1 MRDLTISPWRHWRW
15 LLAGL
20 ALLVLNGCASV
31 YRVDNRVQSF
41 PRWDA
46 SATPT
51 PPQTYQF
58 ERLPSQREG
67 QAAAAQDAL
76 EELARA
82 ALARV
87 GWNRA
92 EGKAPTPWTVQ
103 VSAQGHQLPRA
114 PWEEP
119 WADPWGGFGMFGQ
132 SRLFLGHGGGLFWGS
147 SFMRMDTP
155 YHQRK
160 VSLLIR
166 QAASGQLVYETHAQH
181 DGRWN
186 STPELWSAML
196 DAALRDFPTPPA
208 GARQVN
214 IEVPR

>member
-1 MRDLTISPWRHWRW
+1 MRDLTISPWPTWRLW
-15 LLAGL
+15 LASL
-20 ALLVLNGCASV
+20 ALLALNGCATV
-31 YRVDNRVQSF
+31 YLVDNQVQSY

-46 SATPT
+46 SAAPVA
-51 PPQTYQF
+51 PQTYQF

-67 QAAAAQDAL
+67 DAAASQDSL

-82 ALARV
+82 TLARA

-92 EGKAPTPWTVQ
+92 EGSAPAPWTVQ
-103 VSAQGHQLPRA
+103 VSAEGQKLPRA

-119 WADPWGGFGMFGQ
+119 WGGFGVFGPD
-132 SRLFLGHGGGLFWGS
+132 RLFIGHGGGGLFWGS
-147 SFMRMDTP
+147 AFMRMDMP
-155 YHQRK
+155 YHQRR

-166 QAASGQLVYETHAQH
+166 HAASGQLVYQTQAQH

-196 DAALRDFPTPPA
+196 DAALRDFPNPPA

>member
-1 MRDLTISPWRHWRW
+1 MHKPTIHPWRHWRW
-15 LLAGL
+15 LAAGL

-31 YRVDNRVQSF
+31 YLVDNQVQSY

-46 SATPT
+46 STAPAA
-51 PPQTYQF
+51 PQTYRF

-67 QAAAAQDAL
+67 AAAASHDAL
-76 EELARA
+76 EALTRA

-92 EGKAPTPWTVQ
+92 EDPATAPWTVQ
-103 VSAQGHQLPRA
+103 VNVGNNRLPRA

-119 WADPWGGFGMFGQ
+119 WGGWGPGWGLTGGYWGVAGGGGFWNPM
-132 SRLFLGHGGGLFWGS
+132 
-147 SFMRMDTP
+147 FMRVDMP
-155 YHQRK
+155 FYERK

-166 QAASGQLVYETHAQH
+166 QSASGQLVYETHAQH

-186 STPELWSAML
+186 SSPELWSAML
-196 DAALRDFPTPPA
+196 DAALRDFPAPPS